1 MKLRDK
7 VRKSAALATLTTSA
21 LSYASANADSVE
33 GLYFHI
39 GGGAENVALTTL
51 SSETGGDSILV
62 AAIINQAGA
71 VEVIAYKDTNAS
83 KTGIE
88 RLGFASDDDGGMGF
102 APSAVAITNLDSR
115 RNTYPRPR

>member
-7 VRKSAALATLTTSA
+7 VRKSAALATLTASA

-39 GGGAENVALTTL
+39 GGSAENVALTTL